1 MCAIAGIVR
10 FDQHAESSRKL
21 VELMLHRMRHRGP
34 DDRNVLVNSHAAL
47 GNARLSLVDRAQGAQ
62 PMTSPDGRWHLTYN
76 GEVYNWREL
85 RQLLLGN
92 WNFRSD
98 CDTEVVLAAL
108 VTWGEAAVGRF
119 NGMFAFFLW
128 DDQTETGF
136 AARDRL
142 GVKPF
147 AFSHHDGVFA
157 FGSEA
162 KALAAISNSPRAD
175 IDAVLEY
182 LVAPYFSGVE
192 RPMFEGIEY
201 LQPGQC
207 LRVSSTGIKSM
218 TWWDWRL
225 PAEWDSDEVRLAP
238 ALAQRLELGVQRTLR
253 ADHPVAAFLSGGLDS
268 TLLSSLAARNG
279 AANCERLLSNFK
291 TNLNSITAVR

>member
-10 FDQHAESSRKL
+10 FDQPAENSRNL
-21 VELMLHRMRHRGP
+21 VELMLDRMRRRGP
-34 DDRNVLVNSHAAL
+34 DDRRVLVKSHAVL

-85 RQLLLGN
+85 RQHLLGH
-92 WNFRSD
+92 WDFRSE

-108 VTWGEAAVGRF
+108 VTWGEAAVRQF

-128 DDQTETGF
+128 DDQNQTGF

-162 KALAAISNSPRAD
+162 KAFAVISNSPRAD

-192 RPMFEGIEY
+192 RSMFESINY

-207 LRVSSTGIKSM
+207 LRVSKTGIESK
-218 TWWDWRL
+218 TWWT
-225 PAEWDSDEVRLAP
+225 
-238 ALAQRLELGVQRTLR
+238 GVFPQK
-253 ADHPVAAFLSGGLDS
+253 GIG
-268 TLLSSLAARNG
+268 
-279 AANCERLLSNFK
+279 
-291 TNLNSITAVR
+291 